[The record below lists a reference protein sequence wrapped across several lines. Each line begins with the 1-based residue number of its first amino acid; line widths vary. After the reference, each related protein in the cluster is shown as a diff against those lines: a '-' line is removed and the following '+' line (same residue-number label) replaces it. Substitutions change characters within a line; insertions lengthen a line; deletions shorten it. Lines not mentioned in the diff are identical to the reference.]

1 MGDLDTSLI
10 LDMIEEGV
18 IVVDTHQNIVLYN
31 KSARI
36 FFGLEN
42 ISSTHHPAGCI
53 EPGDWVILGDNCMGM
68 DDGKLTSED
77 LQLLGVK
84 EEVAPGER
92 IVVIGRY
99 KTPETVPVFARTPAS
114 QKLKPLSVER
124 VLDHGETAK
133 VSVDEFRRRVDI
145 TLGSQDLGMD
155 LFYSIGHMVVLD
167 GKTGQ
172 LKFYQARG
180 FTARSE
186 EAAALL
192 RGKPFVGK
200 GPGEHYPEPVGHAM
214 TDIHPEIR
222 QVKSMEHIL
231 AGRIEH
237 SGPEEMPIN
246 GLWVSLSMQA
256 MKDRAGRILGCV
268 LMFKDMTAIKRTELQ
283 ASASKYKFPAFEKVQ
298 GTSAALLSVLNLAQ
312 RAAGSDSTVL
322 LLGESGT
329 GKSMVAK
336 LIHACSPRK
345 DMPFVTVNLPAIP
358 GELLVSELFG
368 YEEGAFT
375 GARRHGQKGKIS
387 LAEGGTLFLDE
398 IGEMA
403 LDLQSKLLHFIQER
417 TYFPVGSNKPVHS
430 NVRIIA
436 ATNQNLE
443 EAVAKGKFRLD
454 LYYRLNVISL
464 TLPPL
469 RERREDIEDIVR
481 DILPEIAGTAGK
493 RHVDLSHQVVE
504 LLKAHSWPGNV
515 RELRNVLERAINVC
529 EGNLITTQDLPAYM
543 KSNPMVGNLNLKE
556 ALAQAERST
565 IVRAIEEAD
574 NHRGKAMKLLGL
586 GRTAFYK
593 KLKEYDLGS

>member
-1 MGDLDTSLI
+1 MLDLDTNSV

-18 IVVDTHQNIVLYN
+18 IVVDTKQKILLYN
-31 KSARI
+31 RSARL

-42 ISSTHHPAGCI
+42 TSSIHHPAGQI
-53 EPGDWVILGDNCMGM
+53 EPGDWVLLGDNCMGM
-68 DDGKLTSED
+68 DDGKLTGQD

-84 EEVAPGER
+84 EELDLGER
-92 IVVIGRY
+92 IAVIGRY
-99 KTPETVPVFARTPAS
+99 KSPETIPVFACSPAN
-114 QKLKPLSVER
+114 QKSKPLSVER
-124 VLDHGETAK
+124 VLDNGITVK

-145 TLGSQDLGMD
+145 TVGDQNLGMD
-155 LFYSIGHMVVLD
+155 YYYSIGHLVVLD

-186 EAAALL
+186 EVASLL

-200 GPGEHYPEPVGHAM
+200 GPGEHYPEPEGHAM
-214 TDIHPEIR
+214 KDIHPEIR
-222 QVKSMEHIL
+222 QVKAVDHIL
-231 AGRIEH
+231 AGRMDKA
-237 SGPEEMPIN
+237 GPEEIPIN
-246 GLWVSLSMQA
+246 GLWVSLTMRVL
-256 MKDRAGRILGCV
+256 KDSEEKTIGCV

-283 ASASKYKFPAFEKVQ
+283 VSASKFKYPAFEKVQ
-298 GTSAALLSVLNLAQ
+298 GTSVSLMSVLNLAQ

-329 GKSMVAK
+329 GKSMIAK

-345 DMPFVTVNLPAIP
+345 NNPFVTVNLPAIP

-417 TYFPVGSNKPVHS
+417 TYFPVGSNVPVHS

-469 RERREDIEDIVR
+469 RERREDIEDIIR
-481 DILPEIAGTAGK
+481 DILPEISETAGK
-493 RHVDLSHQVVE
+493 PQVDLSHQVVE
-504 LLKAHSWPGNV
+504 ILKAHSWPGNV
-515 RELRNVLERAINVC
+515 RELRNVLERAVNVC
-529 EGNLITTQDLPAYM
+529 EGNMITIQDLPTYLRG
-543 KSNPMVGNLNLKE
+543 NPQLGNLNLKE
-556 ALAQAERST
+556 AVAQAERDT
-565 IVRAIEEAD
+565 LLRAIEEAS

-593 KLKEYDLGS
+593 KLKEYNLG